1 MMKKTAAKQ
10 PARGRPRSI
19 DRETV
24 LSAAMKSADAELS
37 LPALAESLG
46 TTVTTIYRLFG
57 DKAGLHT
64 AMYGEALRDIDV
76 IRGSN
81 WAEWLD
87 NYVKVL
93 LDLTRRYPFAL
104 TLQFNHRNFT
114 AELRSL
120 AERSLA
126 VLAPGIEL
134 LVKAGLDEQSAHNS
148 LAAIKA
154 IVFEYAHTQ
163 RVYEESPIDLEP
175 FETLRGPGEQQLM
188 HVLKIFQNGIR
199 AEMRSVKR
207 A

>member
-1 MMKKTAAKQ
+1 MTATEQ
-10 PARGRPRSI
+10 RTRGRPRSI

-24 LSAAMKSADAELS
+24 LAAAMKVADAELS

-64 AMYGEALRDIDV
+64 AMYGEALRDIEV
-76 IRGSN
+76 IRGAH

-87 NYVKVL
+87 NYAKIL
-93 LDLTRRYPFAL
+93 LDLVRRYPFTL

-120 AERSLA
+120 AEQSLA

-134 LVKAGLDEQSAHNS
+134 LVKAGLDRQSAHSS

-163 RVYEESPIDLEP
+163 RVYEESPVNLEHL
-175 FETLRGPGEQQLM
+175 EALRGSGERQLM
-188 HVLKIFQNGIR
+188 QVLKMFQGGIR
-199 AEMRSVKR
+199 AEMRSSKNL
-207 A
+207 